1 MVLILLA
8 YDLHIETKE
17 YFISIPRSILERG
30 ISHSS
35 MLLITRGSKGGK
47 HRLSPVVGSKKEVD
61 LVISLCKN
69 ANGKIFKRVPSKM
82 DVHSF
87 RAYDT
92 EECCLSLLGGPRK
105 CKRYKTIK
113 VQYQTL
119 DMQMRIKTYTGWTAQ
134 IIQHEVDH
142 CNGVLI

>member
-17 YFISIPRSILERG
+17 YFIFIPRSILERG

-47 HRLSPVVGSKKEVD
+47 HRLSPVVGSKEEVD

-92 EECCLSLLGGPRK
+92 EEGCLSLIGVRKNKHQKVPNGGN
-105 CKRYKTIK
+105 
-113 VQYQTL
+113 
-119 DMQMRIKTYTGWTAQ
+119 
-134 IIQHEVDH
+134 DH
-142 CNGVLI
+142 HKEH